1 MYKRQEF
8 EGGVK
13 SEFDGSRRTLSRNG
27 IVFAELN
34 DSRQDIFM
42 PWDPEQE
49 EKIYTYRSTG
59 GSRQW
64 ELPDSWKGLSSLWLY
79 RMDETNGKV
88 LVKEV
93 PVTEGR
99 VTIEYEAGCGYVL
112 YREAVSEKE
121 VVWGDGLPCLLYT
134 SRCV

>member
-1 MYKRQEF
+1 M
-8 EGGVK
+8 
-13 SEFDGSRRTLSRNG
+13 GSGTGR
-27 IVFAELN
+27 
-34 DSRQDIFM
+34 
-42 PWDPEQE
+42 
-49 EKIYTYRSTG
+49 KIYTYRSTG

-99 VTIEYEAGCGYVL
+99 GGY
-112 YREAVSEKE
+112 
-121 VVWGDGLPCLLYT
+121 
-134 SRCV
+134 